1 VPGTL
6 TRAPKFHEQGG
17 RRLAEETTVSTAR
30 EHAPTE
36 RPITRQGIETSIAIA
51 WNAEGA
57 RRGLP
62 PLAWRL
68 GEPWEGIHFSGDA
81 DAYAPELRRDI
92 VESWIAGLGLA
103 DAIDLT
109 DGPLALRGRDMVWTG
124 ALDEVVFELRYPAA
138 VDPAGPVEPAEPVE
152 PAA

>member
-1 VPGTL
+1 VAGTL
-6 TRAPKFHEQGG
+6 TRAQNHHEQGG

-30 EHAPTE
+30 EHTPTD
-36 RPITRQGIETSIAIA
+36 RPITRQAIETSIAIA

-57 RRGLP
+57 IRGLP

-68 GEPWEGIHFSGDA
+68 GGPWEGVHFSGDA

-103 DAIDLT
+103 DSIDLT
-109 DGPLALRGRDMVWTG
+109 DGPLALRGDDMVWTG
-124 ALDEVVFELRYPAA
+124 ALDEVVFELRYPASA
-138 VDPAGPVEPAEPVE
+138 TDPVE